1 MKTIAVINQ
10 KTKWFDSLTK
20 LTYFTVMQGNALWR
34 QHMAHFFRD
43 GLRKLKFASAL
54 VAIYLAASSS
64 PVLHAQSDTGRVTG
78 TVADSVGAVIPGATV
93 ILTDTD
99 TGIAQ
104 SRTTEGDGGFT
115 FPALMR
121 GHYRIESA
129 ASGFAGQKQE
139 FELQVQQVDTIDFK
153 LQAGAT
159 STTIDVTDAAP
170 IVDVSTSSTGEVI
183 EGRQVVD
190 LPLGQRNF
198 LQLTT
203 LTPGVTRG
211 AYGSDASGING
222 NVETLRYADSGGGAL
237 TVNGL
242 RPQSNN
248 FLLDGVDNN
257 ESLVNTI
264 VIFPSPDAVQE
275 FRVTTAVAPA
285 EFGRA
290 GGAIVNTSIKSGTN
304 QIHGT
309 LFGYFRDQIFDASPN
324 YFSPTAAV
332 PAFQRKQF
340 GFAAGGPI
348 LKDKLFLFG
357 DYQALRQKQP
367 QDEGFQTVPTALF
380 RQGNF
385 TQLLGLATTALPNA
399 ALTGCNTVTTVS
411 GNTYATTGQNAQSIF
426 NASPDN
432 GAIFDPTTCSQFVS
446 GGVANV
452 IPTARQNP
460 AAINYLNAF
469 NLPNST
475 GVINNYFVTRRNI
488 TNYDDFNARLDYH
501 LSSKDSLFA
510 RYSYGQDNNTITS
523 LFTNLPAGFASGNN
537 VNHPRAVA
545 AGYTR
550 IFTSNLVNEFRFGY
564 NRPQYAYINPQD
576 GEPVSAN
583 LGIVNANRNALLGG
597 GALIGGSNTE
607 IAYTGD
613 GGAYQVPQKS
623 FQFADAVTFTHGPHT
638 FKAGANVIRR
648 EVDFFQGNDSKGY
661 FVIGGVNF
669 PGTGRFTGYETS
681 ELLNGFS
688 DYEIGVASSFFRT
701 FNYETGYFVQDDWK
715 VNRRLTLN
723 LGVRYDLYTYPYEQN
738 NNQANYDLASGTLLF
753 AGVNGNSRSLIKTDK
768 NNFAPRVGFAYDV
781 FGTGK
786 TSLRGGYGIFYFLD
800 RGGVG
805 NQLSNNPGFN
815 GIQQFQASNGYRVTF
830 TGQGPSNNNN
840 STLATAALPLPIFG
854 AAAVT
859 PSVLANSSVIAILPN
874 NQNSSVQQFNLQVQ
888 QQLDRFTSFTIAY
901 VGNKSDHLSTYFNA
915 NAPVLGTGSPTYAN
929 RGTITE
935 GDAEGSGHY
944 SGLQISLN
952 RNVGNNLLVT
962 GAYTWSHTLD
972 DSNGAFNT
980 GTNGAGGRFFI
991 TPTGPSFKLNY
1002 GNSDQDQR
1010 NVFVSSAVYNLPFGH
1025 GQHFGANAPR
1035 FLDEAIGGWQA
1046 NTIVTIDSGTPFDI
1060 NTSGVNNAGI
1070 DNRADVVKFSH
1081 AARGSVGGTTVA
1093 NRLTYFTGTFAP
1105 PPTISVGGNTVYTR
1119 AGNVE
1124 RNQFYGP
1131 GFTGVDFGIFK
1142 DFAITERVK
1151 FQLRAQ
1157 AYNLFNTPAFTN
1169 PDADIHDGVANPDG
1183 TYTTGPA
1190 SNGFG
1195 SLNATRQQSQR
1206 QLEFAARINF

>member
-1 MKTIAVINQ
+1 MAVC
-10 KTKWFDSLTK
+10 
-20 LTYFTVMQGNALWR
+20 
-34 QHMAHFFRD
+34 
-43 GLRKLKFASAL
+43 L
-54 VAIYLAASSS
+54 VASSFS
-64 PVLHAQSDTGRVTG
+64 VLHAQSDTGRVTG
-78 TVADSVGAVIPGATV
+78 TVADSLGAIIPGATV
-93 ILTDTD
+93 TLTNID
-99 TGIAQ
+99 TGAKQ
-104 SRTTEGDGGFT
+104 SRTTAGDGSFT
-115 FPALMR
+115 FPALLR

-129 ASGFAGQKQE
+129 ASGFAAQKQE
-139 FELQVQQVDTIDFK
+139 FELQVQQVDTIEFK
-153 LQAGAT
+153 LQAGST

-198 LQLTT
+198 LQLAT

-211 AYGSDASGING
+211 AYGSDASGANG
-222 NVETLRYADSGGGAL
+222 NVETLRYASGGGGAL

-242 RPQSNN
+242 RPQANN

-309 LFGYFRDQIFDASPN
+309 VFGYFRDQIFDASPN
-324 YFSPTAAV
+324 YFSPTATV
-332 PAFQRKQF
+332 PPFQRKQF

-348 LKDKLFLFG
+348 LKDKLFIFG

-367 QDEGFQTVPTALF
+367 QDQGFQTVPTALM

-385 TQLLGLATTALPNA
+385 TELLGRATTTLPDA
-399 ALTGCNTVTTVS
+399 GLTGCNTVTAAS
-411 GNTYATTGQNAQSIF
+411 GRTYSTLGTAAQAAF
-426 NASPDN
+426 NGSPDN

-452 IPTARQNP
+452 IPTSRLNP
-460 AAINYLNAF
+460 AAVNYLNAF
-469 NLPNST
+469 NSPNST
-475 GVINNYFVTRRNI
+475 GVINNFFVIRHSI
-488 TNYDDFNARLDYH
+488 TNYNDFNVRLDYH
-501 LSSKDSLFA
+501 LSSKDTLFV
-510 RYSYGQDNNTITS
+510 RYSYGQDNNTVTS

-550 IFTSNLVNEFRFGY
+550 IFTTNLINEFHFGY
-564 NRPQYAYINPQD
+564 NRPEYGYINPQN

-583 LGIVNANRNALLGG
+583 LGIVNANRSALLGG

-623 FQFADAVTFTHGPHT
+623 YQFNDAVTYVHGTHT

-648 EVDFFQGNDSKGY
+648 EVDFFQGNDSKGD

-681 ELLNGFS
+681 ELLSGFT
-688 DYEIGVASSFFRT
+688 DYEIGVASSFFKT
-701 FNYETGYFVQDDWK
+701 FNYETGYFAQDDWK

-738 NNQANYDLASGTLLF
+738 NNQANYDIASGQLLF
-753 AGVNGNSRSLIKTDK
+753 AGVNGNSRSLINTDK
-768 NNFAPRVGFAYDV
+768 NNIAPRVGFAYDV

-800 RGGVG
+800 RGGIG

-815 GIQQFQASNGYRVTF
+815 GIQQFTATSGYRVTF
-830 TGQGPSNNNN
+830 TGQGPLNNNN
-840 STLATAALPLPIFG
+840 NTLATAALPLPIFG
-854 AAAVT
+854 AASVT
-859 PSVLANSSVIAILPN
+859 PSVLANSSLLAILPT
-874 NQNSSVQQFNLQVQ
+874 NQNGSVQQYNLQVQ
-888 QQLDRFTSFTIAY
+888 QQLDHYTSFTIAY
-901 VGNKSDHLSTYFNA
+901 VGNKSDHLTTYFNA
-915 NAPVLGTGSPTYAN
+915 NAPVLGTGSPTYTN

-944 SGLQISLN
+944 SGLQLSLN
-952 RNVGNNLLVT
+952 RTVGNNLFIT
-962 GAYTWSHTLD
+962 TAYTWSHTLD

-980 GTNGAGGRFFI
+980 GASTSGARFFI
-991 TPTGPSFKLNY
+991 TSTGPSFRLNY

-1010 NVFVSSAVYNLPFGH
+1010 QAFVSSVVYNLPFGH
-1025 GQHFGANAPR
+1025 GQRFGANIPR
-1035 FLDEAIGGWQA
+1035 LLDEVIGGWQTNA
-1046 NTIVTIDSGTPFDI
+1046 LVTLDSGTPFDI
-1060 NTSGVNNAGI
+1060 NTSGAVNAGI
-1070 DNRADVVKFSH
+1070 DNRADVLNFQH
-1081 AARGSVGGTTVA
+1081 AARGLVGGTTIA
-1093 NRLTYFTGTFAP
+1093 NRLNYFTGTFAL
-1105 PPTISVGGNTVYTR
+1105 PPTTVVGSNTVFTR
-1119 AGNVE
+1119 AGNVA

-1131 GFTGVDFGIFK
+1131 GFTSTDFGLFK
-1142 DFAITERVK
+1142 DFGITERVK
-1151 FQLRAQ
+1151 FQFRAQ
-1157 AYNLFNTPAFTN
+1157 AYNIFNNPAFTN
-1169 PDADIHDGVANPDG
+1169 PDGQIHDGVANGDG
-1183 TYTTGPA
+1183 TYTTGPD

-1195 SLNATRQQSQR
+1195 TINGTRSQSQR
-1206 QLEFAARINF
+1206 QLELAARINF

>member
-1 MKTIAVINQ
+1 MKTHFGRIARYLFNMLLLI
-10 KTKWFDSLTK
+10 SILAGLTG
-20 LTYFTVMQGNALWR
+20 VM
-34 QHMAHFFRD
+34 
-43 GLRKLKFASAL
+43 K
-54 VAIYLAASSS
+54 
-64 PVLHAQSDTGRVTG
+64 AQSDTGRVVGSVVDDTG
-78 TVADSVGAVIPGATV
+78 ALIPGATV
-93 ILTDTD
+93 TLTNLD

-104 SRTTEGDGGFT
+104 TRTSASDGSFGFAAQT
-115 FPALMR
+115 R
-121 GHYRIESA
+121 GHYRIEAAA
-129 ASGFAGQKQE
+129 ASFASQQQD
-139 FELQVQQVDTIDFK
+139 FELQIQQVQTIQFK
-153 LQAGAT
+153 LTPGAAA
-159 STTIDVTDAAP
+159 TTVEVTNAAP
-170 IVDVSTSSTGEVI
+170 IVDLSTSSTGEVI
-183 EGRQVVD
+183 EGRQVTD

-264 VIFPSPDAVQE
+264 VIFPSPDSVQE

-309 LFGYFRDQIFDASPN
+309 LFGYFRDQIFDASPL
-324 YFSPTAAV
+324 YFSPTTAA

-348 LKDKLFLFG
+348 WKDKLFIFG

-367 QDEGFQTVPTALF
+367 QDAGFQTVPTTLM

-385 TQLLGLATTALPNA
+385 TELLGLATTTLPNA

-411 GNTYATTGQNAQSIF
+411 GNTYSTTANNAQQKF

-460 AAINYLNAF
+460 AAVKYFAAYNSPNA
-469 NLPNST
+469 P
-475 GVINNYFVTRRNI
+475 GVINNYFVVRHSI
-488 TNYDDFNARLDYH
+488 TNYNDFNVRLDYH

-510 RYSYGQDNNTITS
+510 RYSYGQDNNTVTS

-550 IFTSNLVNEFRFGY
+550 VFTPNIVNEFRFGY
-564 NRPQYAYINPQD
+564 NRPEYGYINPQN

-583 LGIVNANRNALLGG
+583 LGIVNANRSPLLGG

-623 FQFADAVTFTHGPHT
+623 FQFADAVTVTHGPHT

-661 FVIGGVNF
+661 FIIGGVNF

-681 ELLNGFS
+681 ELMSGFS
-688 DYEIGVASSFFRT
+688 DYEIGVASSFFKT

-738 NNQANYDLASGTLLF
+738 NNQANYDLATGNLLF
-753 AGVNGNSRSLIKTDK
+753 AGVNGNSRSLINTDK
-768 NNFAPRVGFAYDV
+768 NNVAPRVGFAYDV

-786 TSLRGGYGIFYFLD
+786 TSVRGGYGIFYFLD
-800 RGGVG
+800 RGGIG

-815 GIQQFQASNGYRVTF
+815 GVQEFTATSGYRVTF
-830 TGQGPSNNNN
+830 TGQGPLNNNN
-840 STLATAALPLPIFG
+840 SNVATNPLPLPVFG
-854 AAAVT
+854 PSAVT
-859 PSVLANSSVIAILPN
+859 PALLANSNLIALLPN
-874 NQNSSVQQFNLQVQ
+874 NQNSSVQQYNLQVQ
-888 QQLDRFTSFTIAY
+888 QQLDRYTSFTIAY
-901 VGNKSDHLSTYFNA
+901 VGNKSDHLTTFFNA
-915 NAPVLGTGSPTYAN
+915 NSPVLGTGLPTYAN
-929 RGTITE
+929 RQTITE

-944 SGLQISLN
+944 NGLQLSIN
-952 RNVGNNLLVT
+952 RTVGNNLFVT

-972 DSNGAFNT
+972 NSNGAFST
-980 GTNGAGGRFFI
+980 VSGGSAGARFFI
-991 TPTGPSFKLNY
+991 TPAGPSFQLNH

-1010 NVFVSSAVYNLPFGH
+1010 HAFVSSIVYNLPFGH
-1025 GQHFGANAPR
+1025 GQQFGSHVSRLLN
-1035 FLDEAIGGWQA
+1035 EVVGGWQTNA
-1046 NTIVTIDSGTPFDI
+1046 IVTVDGGTPFDV
-1060 NTSGVNNAGI
+1060 NTNGIGNI
-1070 DNRADVVKFSH
+1070 DNRADVVQFQH
-1081 AARGSVGGTTVA
+1081 VARGLVGGGGSIASRV
-1093 NRLTYFTGTFAP
+1093 TYFTGTFAP
-1105 PPTISVGGNTVYTR
+1105 PPTGPNSVYLR
-1119 AGNVE
+1119 AGDVE

-1131 GFTGVDFGIFK
+1131 GFTAVDFGIFK

-1151 FQLRAQ
+1151 FQFRAQ
-1157 AYNLFNTPAFTN
+1157 AYNLLNAPAFVN
-1169 PDADIHDGVANPDG
+1169 PDADIHDGVANADG
-1183 TYTTGPA
+1183 TYTTGA
-1190 SNGFG
+1190 TSNGFG
-1195 SLNATRQQSQR
+1195 TINATRAQSQR
-1206 QLEFAARINF
+1206 QLELAARINF

>member
-1 MKTIAVINQ
+1 MKHIIGAARAARTITLVLM
-10 KTKWFDSLTK
+10 TVSLMVGSDS
-20 LTYFTVMQGNALWR
+20 F
-34 QHMAHFFRD
+34 
-43 GLRKLKFASAL
+43 LR
-54 VAIYLAASSS
+54 
-64 PVLHAQSDTGRVTG
+64 AQSDTGRVIG
-78 TVADSVGAVIPGATV
+78 TVTDDTGALLPGATV
-93 ILTDTD
+93 TLTNLD

-104 SRTTEGDGGFT
+104 TRTSGSDGSFT
-115 FPALMR
+115 FAAQTR
-121 GHYRIESA
+121 GHYRVEA
-129 ASGFAGQKQE
+129 AATGFASQKQD
-139 FELQVQQVDTIDFK
+139 FELQIQQVQTIEFK
-153 LQAGAT
+153 LAPGSAA
-159 STTIDVTDAAP
+159 TTIDVTDAAP
-170 IVDVSTSSTGEVI
+170 IVDLSTSSTGEVI
-183 EGRQVVD
+183 EGRQVTD

-248 FLLDGVDNN
+248 FLLDGTDNN

-264 VIFPSPDAVQE
+264 VVFPSPDAVQE

-309 LFGYFRDQIFDASPN
+309 VFGYFRDQIFDASPN
-324 YFSPTAAV
+324 YFNPTAAV
-332 PAFQRKQF
+332 PPFQRKQF

-348 LKDKLFLFG
+348 LKDKLFIFG

-367 QDEGFQTVPTALF
+367 QDEGFQTVPTALM

-385 TQLLGLATTALPNA
+385 TELLGLATTTLPNA
-399 ALTGCNTVTTVS
+399 SLTGCNTVTTVS
-411 GNTYATTGQNAQSIF
+411 GHTYSTSATNSQQLF

-432 GAIFDPTTCSQFVS
+432 GAIFDPTTCLQFAS

-460 AAINYLNAF
+460 AAINYLNAY
-469 NLPNST
+469 NSPNTT
-475 GVINNYFVTRRNI
+475 GVINNYFVIRHNI
-488 TNYDDFNARLDYH
+488 TNYNDFNVRLDYH
-501 LSSKDSLFA
+501 PSSKDSLFA
-510 RYSYGQDNNTITS
+510 RYSYGQDNNTVTS

-537 VNHPRAVA
+537 VNHPRAVV

-550 IFTSNLVNEFRFGY
+550 IFKVNLINEFRFAY
-564 NRPQYAYINPQD
+564 VRPEYGYINPFE
-576 GEPVSAN
+576 GEPISAN
-583 LGIVNANRNALLGG
+583 LGIVNANRSPLLGG

-613 GGAYQVPQKS
+613 GGPYQVPEKT
-623 FQFADAVTFTHGPHT
+623 FQFADDVTYTRGNHA
-638 FKAGANVIRR
+638 FKAGVNIIHR

-681 ELLNGFS
+681 ELLSGFT
-688 DYEIGVASSFFRT
+688 DYEIGVASTFFKT

-715 VNRRLTLN
+715 VSRRLTLN
-723 LGVRYDLYTYPYEQN
+723 LGIRYDLYTYPYEQN
-738 NNQANYDLASGTLLF
+738 NDQANYNLPSGNLLF
-753 AGVNGNSRSLIKTDK
+753 AGVNGNSRSLVNTDT
-768 NNFAPRVGFAYDV
+768 NNVAPRIGFAFDV

-815 GIQQFQASNGYRVTF
+815 GVQEFTATSGYRVTF
-830 TGQGPSNNNN
+830 TGQGPLNNNN
-840 STLATAALPLPIFG
+840 SNLATAALPLPVFG
-854 AAAVT
+854 ASAVT
-859 PSVLANSSVIAILPN
+859 PSLLANSSLIAQLPY
-874 NQNSSVQQFNLQVQ
+874 NQNSAVQQYNLQVQ
-888 QQLDRFTSFTIAY
+888 QQLDRFTSVTIAY
-901 VGNKSDHLSTYFNA
+901 VGNKSDHLMTWFNT
-915 NAPVLGTGSPTYAN
+915 NAPVLGTGLPTYAN
-929 RGTITE
+929 RQTIDEGVAGGT
-935 GDAEGSGHY
+935 GHY
-944 SGLQISLN
+944 NGLQISLN
-952 RNVGNNLLVT
+952 RTVGNNLMVT
-962 GAYTWSHTLD
+962 GAYTYSRTLD
-972 DSNGAFNT
+972 NSNGAFNT

-991 TPTGPSFKLNY
+991 TPTGPSFLLNY

-1010 NVFVSSAVYNLPFGH
+1010 QAFVASGVYNLPFGH
-1025 GQHFGANAPR
+1025 GQKYGANVSR
-1035 FLDEAIGGWQA
+1035 LMDEVVGGWQTNA
-1046 NTIVTIDSGTPFDI
+1046 IVTLLSGTPFDV

-1070 DNRADVVKFSH
+1070 DNRADVLAFQHV
-1081 AARGSVGGTTVA
+1081 ARGFVGGTTIA
-1093 NRLTYFTGTFAP
+1093 NRLTYFSGTFAP
-1105 PPTISVGGNTVYTR
+1105 PPTISVNGNLVYTR
-1119 AGNVE
+1119 AGNVS

-1131 GFTGVDFGIFK
+1131 GYTAVDFGIFK
-1142 DFAITERVK
+1142 DFTITERVK

-1157 AYNLFNTPAFTN
+1157 AYNLFNNPAFIN
-1169 PDADIHDGVANPDG
+1169 PDADIHDGVANANG

-1195 SLNATRQQSQR
+1195 SINGTRQQSQR
-1206 QLEFAARINF
+1206 ELEFAARINF

>member
-1 MKTIAVINQ
+1 MKTHFGRIARYLFNMLLLI
-10 KTKWFDSLTK
+10 SMIAGLAG
-20 LTYFTVMQGNALWR
+20 VM
-34 QHMAHFFRD
+34 
-43 GLRKLKFASAL
+43 K
-54 VAIYLAASSS
+54 
-64 PVLHAQSDTGRVTG
+64 AQSDTGRVVG
-78 TVADSVGAVIPGATV
+78 TVADDTGALIPGTIV
-93 ILTDTD
+93 TLTDLD

-104 SRTTEGDGGFT
+104 TRTSASDGSFT
-115 FPALMR
+115 FAAQTR
-121 GHYRIESA
+121 GHYRIEAAA
-129 ASGFAGQKQE
+129 ASFASQQQD
-139 FELQVQQVDTIDFK
+139 FELQIQQVQTIQFK
-153 LQAGAT
+153 LTPGAAA
-159 STTIDVTDAAP
+159 TTVEVTDAAP
-170 IVDVSTSSTGEVI
+170 IVDLSTSSTGEVI
-183 EGRQVVD
+183 EGRQVTD

-309 LFGYFRDQIFDASPN
+309 LFGYFRDQIFDASPL
-324 YFSPTAAV
+324 YFSPTSAV

-348 LKDKLFLFG
+348 WKDKLFIFG

-367 QDEGFQTVPTALF
+367 QDAGFQTVPTTLM

-385 TQLLGLATTALPNA
+385 TELLGLATTTLPNA

-411 GNTYATTGQNAQSIF
+411 GNTYSTTATNAQQKF
-426 NASPDN
+426 NASSDN

-460 AAINYLNAF
+460 AAVKYFAAYNS
-469 NLPNST
+469 PNGP
-475 GVINNYFVTRRNI
+475 GVINNYFVVRHSI
-488 TNYDDFNARLDYH
+488 TNYNDFNVRLDYH

-550 IFTSNLVNEFRFGY
+550 VFTPNIVNEFRFGY
-564 NRPQYAYINPQD
+564 NRPEYGYINPQN

-583 LGIVNANRNALLGG
+583 LGIVNANRSPLLGG

-648 EVDFFQGNDSKGY
+648 EVDFFQGNDSKGS
-661 FVIGGVNF
+661 FIIGGVNF

-681 ELLNGFS
+681 ELMSGFS
-688 DYEIGVASSFFRT
+688 DYEIGVASSFFKT

-738 NNQANYDLASGTLLF
+738 NNQANYDFATGTLLF
-753 AGVNGNSRSLIKTDK
+753 AGVNGNSRSLINTDK
-768 NNFAPRVGFAYDV
+768 NNVAPRVGFAYDF

-800 RGGVG
+800 RSGIG

-815 GIQQFQASNGYRVTF
+815 GVQEFTATSGYRVTF
-830 TGQGPSNNNN
+830 TGQGPLNNNN
-840 STLATAALPLPIFG
+840 SNVATNPLPLPVFG
-854 AAAVT
+854 PSAVT
-859 PSVLANSSVIAILPN
+859 PALLANSNLIALLPN
-874 NQNSSVQQFNLQVQ
+874 NQNSSVQQYNLQVQ
-888 QQLDRFTSFTIAY
+888 QQLDRYTSFTIAY
-901 VGNKSDHLSTYFNA
+901 VGNKSDHLTTYFNA
-915 NAPVLGTGSPTYAN
+915 NSPVLGTGLPTYAN
-929 RGTITE
+929 RQSITE
-935 GDAEGSGHY
+935 GAAEGSGHY
-944 SGLQISLN
+944 NGLQLSIN
-952 RNVGNNLLVT
+952 RTVGNNLFVT

-972 DSNGAFNT
+972 NSNGAFNS
-980 GTNGAGGRFFI
+980 GTNSPGTRFFI
-991 TPTGPSFKLNY
+991 TSTGPSFQLNH

-1010 NVFVSSAVYNLPFGH
+1010 HTFVSSLVYNLPFGH
-1025 GQHFGANAPR
+1025 GQQFGGHVPR
-1035 FLDEAIGGWQA
+1035 LLDEVVGGWQTNA
-1046 NTIVTIDSGTPFDI
+1046 IVTVDGGTPFDV
-1060 NTSGVNNAGI
+1060 NTNGIGNI
-1070 DNRADVVKFSH
+1070 DNRADLVSFQHV
-1081 AARGSVGGTTVA
+1081 ARGLVGGGSSIA
-1093 NRLTYFTGTFAP
+1093 NHINYFSGTFSP
-1105 PPTISVGGNTVYTR
+1105 PPMGPNSVYLR
-1119 AGNVE
+1119 AGDIE

-1131 GFTGVDFGIFK
+1131 GFTAVDFGIFK

-1151 FQLRAQ
+1151 FQFRAQ
-1157 AYNLFNTPAFTN
+1157 AYNLLNTPAFIN
-1169 PDADIHDGVANPDG
+1169 PDSDIHDGYQNTDG
-1183 TYTTGPA
+1183 TYTATKTA
-1190 SNGFG
+1190 NSINQTSNGFG
-1195 SLNATRQQSQR
+1195 TIDGTRQQSQR
-1206 QLEFAARINF
+1206 QLELAARINF

>member
-1 MKTIAVINQ
+1 MAAQMDLGKLARAIAKTNIYQTLLVVFA
-10 KTKWFDSLTK
+10 TLGMTFLLT
-20 LTYFTVMQGNALWR
+20 
-34 QHMAHFFRD
+34 
-43 GLRKLKFASAL
+43 ASGR
-54 VAIYLAASSS
+54 
-64 PVLHAQSDTGRVTG
+64 AQTDTGRVTG
-78 TVADSVGAVIPGATV
+78 IVTDSTGALLPGAAVTLTNTATGIVQTATSGSDGNYTFAAVTRGNYTVAATA
-93 ILTDTD
+93 
-99 TGIAQ
+99 TGFETVSQA
-104 SRTTEGDGGFT
+104 
-115 FPALMR
+115 
-121 GHYRIESA
+121 
-129 ASGFAGQKQE
+129 
-139 FELQVQQVDTIDFK
+139 FELQVSQVKTADLHLK
-153 LQAGAT
+153 PGA
-159 STTIDVTDAAP
+159 SGITIDVTDAAP

-264 VIFPSPDAVQE
+264 VVFPSPDAVQE

-309 LFGYFRDQIFDASPN
+309 LFGYFRDQIFDASPL
-324 YFSPTAAV
+324 YFSPTTAV

-348 LKDKLFLFG
+348 WKDKLFIFG

-367 QDEGFQTVPTALF
+367 QDAGFQTVPTALM

-385 TQLLGLATTALPNA
+385 TELLGLATTTLPNA
-399 ALTGCNTVTTVS
+399 ALTGCNTVTTAS
-411 GNTYATTGQNAQSIF
+411 GHTYSTTASNAQTIF
-426 NASPDN
+426 NSSSDN

-460 AAINYLNAF
+460 AAVKYFAAYNS
-469 NLPNST
+469 PNT
-475 GVINNYFVTRRNI
+475 AGVINNFFVVRHSI
-488 TNYDDFNARLDYH
+488 TNYNDFNVRLDYH

-510 RYSYGQDNNTITS
+510 RYSYGQDNNTVTS

-550 IFTSNLVNEFRFGY
+550 IFTPNIVNEFRFGY
-564 NRPQYAYINPQD
+564 NRPEYGYINPQD

-583 LGIVNANRNALLGG
+583 LGIVNANRSPLLGG

-623 FQFADAVTFTHGPHT
+623 FQFADAVTYTRGAHT
-638 FKAGANVIRR
+638 FKAGANIIRR
-648 EVDFFQGNDSKGY
+648 EVDFFQGNDSKGS

-681 ELLNGFS
+681 ELMSGFS
-688 DYEIGVASSFFRT
+688 DYEIGVASSFFKT
-701 FNYETGYFVQDDWK
+701 FNYETGYFAQDDWK

-738 NNQANYDLASGTLLF
+738 NNQANYSLATGNLLF
-753 AGVNGNSRSLIKTDK
+753 AGVNGNSRSLINTDK
-768 NNFAPRVGFAYDV
+768 NNVAPRVGFAYDV

-800 RGGVG
+800 RGGIG

-815 GIQQFQASNGYRVTF
+815 GVQQFTATSGYRVTF
-830 TGQGPSNNNN
+830 TGQGPLNNNN
-840 STLATAALPLPIFG
+840 SNVATSPLPLPVFG
-854 AAAVT
+854 AASVT
-859 PSVLANSSVIAILPN
+859 PSLLANSSLIALLPT
-874 NQNSSVQQFNLQVQ
+874 NQNSSVQQYNLQVQ
-888 QQLDRFTSFTIAY
+888 QQLDRYTSFTIAY
-901 VGNKSDHLSTYFNA
+901 VGNKSDHLTTYFNA
-915 NAPVLGTGSPTYAN
+915 NSPVLGTGKPTYAN

-935 GDAEGSGHY
+935 GDAEGTGRY
-944 SGLQISLN
+944 SGLQLSLN
-952 RNVGNNLLVT
+952 RTVGNNLFIT
-962 GAYTWSHTLD
+962 SAYTWSHTLD
-972 DSNGAFNT
+972 NSNGAFST
-980 GTNGAGGRFFI
+980 VSAGAAGARFFI
-991 TPTGPSFKLNY
+991 TSAGPSFQLNH

-1010 NVFVSSAVYNLPFGH
+1010 HAFVSSLVYNLPFGH
-1025 GQHFGANAPR
+1025 SQQFGNHLSR
-1035 FLDEAIGGWQA
+1035 LVDEVIGGWQTNA
-1046 NTIVTIDSGTPFDI
+1046 IVTVDSGTPFDI
-1060 NTSGVNNAGI
+1060 NSSGIGNI
-1070 DNRADVVKFSH
+1070 DNRADLVQFQHV
-1081 AARGSVGGTTVA
+1081 ARGLVGGGSPIA
-1093 NRLTYFTGTFAP
+1093 NRLNYFSGTFTPAP
-1105 PPTISVGGNTVYTR
+1105 MGAGGVFLR
-1119 AGNVE
+1119 AGDVE

-1131 GFTGVDFGIFK
+1131 GFTAVDFGIFK

-1151 FQLRAQ
+1151 FQFRAQ
-1157 AYNLFNTPAFTN
+1157 AYNLLNTPAFIN
-1169 PDADIHDGVANPDG
+1169 PDGDIHDGFANTDG
-1183 TYTTGPA
+1183 TYTVVKTANTINPT

-1195 SLNATRQQSQR
+1195 TIDGTRAQSQR
-1206 QLEFAARINF
+1206 QLELAARINF

>member
-1 MKTIAVINQ
+1 MKHISRDRRTGRRIA
-10 KTKWFDSLTK
+10 L
-20 LTYFTVMQGNALWR
+20 AL
-34 QHMAHFFRD
+34 MAVC
-43 GLRKLKFASAL
+43 L
-54 VAIYLAASSS
+54 LAGSCS
-64 PVLHAQSDTGRVTG
+64 VLHAQSDTGRVTG
-78 TVADSVGAVIPGATV
+78 TVADSIGAVIPGASVT
-93 ILTDTD
+93 LTDID
-99 TGIAQ
+99 TGVTQ
-104 SRTTEGDGGFT
+104 SRTTGGDGSFT

-121 GHYRIESA
+121 GHYRIETA
-129 ASGFAGQKQE
+129 ASGFASQKQE
-139 FELQVQQVDTIDFK
+139 FELQVQQVDTMDFK
-153 LQAGAT
+153 LNAGAAA
-159 STTIDVTDAAP
+159 TTIDVTDAAP

-309 LFGYFRDQIFDASPN
+309 VFGYFRDQIFDASPL
-324 YFSPTAAV
+324 YFSPASPV

-348 LKDKLFLFG
+348 WKDKLFIFG

-367 QDEGFQTVPTALF
+367 QDAGFQTVPTALM

-385 TQLLGLATTALPNA
+385 TELLGLATTTLPNA
-399 ALTGCNTVTTVS
+399 GLTGCNSVTTAS
-411 GNTYATTGQNAQSIF
+411 GNTYSTTTTNAQAIF
-426 NASPDN
+426 NASSDN

-452 IPTARQNP
+452 IPTSRQNP
-460 AAINYLNAF
+460 AAVKYFAAF
-469 NLPNST
+469 NSPNGP
-475 GVINNYFVTRRNI
+475 GVLNNFFVVRHSI
-488 TNYDDFNARLDYH
+488 TNYNDFNVRLDYH
-501 LSSKDSLFA
+501 LSSKDSLFV
-510 RYSYGQDNNTITS
+510 RYSYGQDNNTVTS
-523 LFTNLPAGFASGNN
+523 LFTNLPAGFASGDN

-550 IFTSNLVNEFRFGY
+550 IFTSNIVNEFRFGY
-564 NRPQYAYINPQD
+564 NRPEYGYINPQN

-583 LGIVNANRNALLGG
+583 LGIVNANRSALLGG
-597 GALIGGSNTE
+597 GALIGGSNAE
-607 IAYTGD
+607 IAFTGD

-623 FQFADAVTFTHGPHT
+623 FQFADAVTYTRGTHT

-648 EVDFFQGNDSKGY
+648 EVDFFQGNDSKGD
-661 FVIGGVNF
+661 FIIGGVN
-669 PGTGRFTGYETS
+669 PSGTGRFTGYETS
-681 ELLNGFS
+681 ELLSGFT
-688 DYEIGVASSFFRT
+688 DYEIGVASSFFKT

-738 NNQANYDLASGTLLF
+738 NNQANYDFATGNLLF
-753 AGVNGNSRSLIKTDK
+753 AGVNGNSRSLINTDK
-768 NNFAPRVGFAYDV
+768 NNIAPRVGFAYDV

-800 RGGVG
+800 RGGIG

-815 GIQQFQASNGYRVTF
+815 GVQEFTATSGYRVTF
-830 TGQGPSNNNN
+830 TGQGPMNNNN
-840 STLATAALPLPIFG
+840 SNLATNPLPLPVFG
-854 AAAVT
+854 ASAVT
-859 PSVLANSSVIAILPN
+859 PSLLANSNLIALLPN
-874 NQNSSVQQFNLQVQ
+874 NQNSSVQQYNLQVQ
-888 QQLDRFTSFTIAY
+888 QQLDRYTSFTIAY
-901 VGNKSDHLSTYFNA
+901 VGNKSDHLATYFNA
-915 NAPVLGTGSPTYAN
+915 NAPVLGTGLPTYAN
-929 RGTITE
+929 RQSITE

-944 SGLQISLN
+944 SGLQLSLN
-952 RNVGNNLLVT
+952 RTVGNNLFIT
-962 GAYTWSHTLD
+962 SAYTWSHALD
-972 DSNGAFNT
+972 NSNGAFNS
-980 GTNGAGGRFFI
+980 GTNTAGTRFFI

-1010 NVFVSSAVYNLPFGH
+1010 NTFVSSLVYNLPFGH
-1025 GQHFGANAPR
+1025 NQQFGNHVSR
-1035 FLDEAIGGWQA
+1035 LLDEVVGGWQTNA
-1046 NTIVTIDSGTPFDI
+1046 IVTVDGGTPFDV
-1060 NTSGVNNAGI
+1060 NTSGIGNI
-1070 DNRADVVKFSH
+1070 DNRADVLRFQHV
-1081 AARGSVGGTTVA
+1081 ARGLVGGGGSIA
-1093 NRLTYFTGTFAP
+1093 NRVNYFTGTFAP
-1105 PPTISVGGNTVYTR
+1105 PPMLSDGVNTFYAR

-1131 GFTGVDFGIFK
+1131 GFTAVDFGIFK
-1142 DFAITERVK
+1142 DFSITERVK
-1151 FQLRAQ
+1151 FQFRAQ
-1157 AYNLFNTPAFTN
+1157 AYNLLNTPAFAN
-1169 PDADIHDGVANPDG
+1169 PDADIHDGSLDG
-1183 TYTTGPA
+1183 NGNYTTGPN

-1195 SLNATRQQSQR
+1195 TIDATRQQSQR
-1206 QLEFAARINF
+1206 QLELAARINF

>member
-1 MKTIAVINQ
+1 MKTHFGRIARYLFNMLLLISV
-10 KTKWFDSLTK
+10 TAGLAG
-20 LTYFTVMQGNALWR
+20 VM
-34 QHMAHFFRD
+34 
-43 GLRKLKFASAL
+43 K
-54 VAIYLAASSS
+54 
-64 PVLHAQSDTGRVTG
+64 AQSDTGRVVG
-78 TVADSVGAVIPGATV
+78 TVADDTGALIPGATV
-93 ILTDTD
+93 TLTDLD

-104 SRTTEGDGGFT
+104 TRTSASDGSFT
-115 FPALMR
+115 FPAQTR
-121 GHYRIESA
+121 GRYRIEA
-129 ASGFAGQKQE
+129 AAPSFASQRQD
-139 FELQVQQVDTIDFK
+139 FELQIQQVQTIQLK
-153 LQAGAT
+153 LTPGAAA
-159 STTIDVTDAAP
+159 TTVEVTDAAP
-170 IVDVSTSSTGEVI
+170 IVDLSTSSTGEVI
-183 EGRQVVD
+183 EGRQVTD

-264 VIFPSPDAVQE
+264 VIFPSPDSVQE

-309 LFGYFRDQIFDASPN
+309 LFGYFRDQIFDASPL
-324 YFSPTAAV
+324 YFSPTTAA

-348 LKDKLFLFG
+348 WKDKLFIFG

-367 QDEGFQTVPTALF
+367 QDAGFQTVPTALM

-385 TQLLGLATTALPNA
+385 SELLGLATTTLPNA

-411 GNTYATTGQNAQSIF
+411 GHTYSTTATNAQTIF
-426 NASPDN
+426 NASSDN

-460 AAINYLNAF
+460 AAVKYFAAYNSPNA
-469 NLPNST
+469 P
-475 GVINNYFVTRRNI
+475 GVINNYFVVRHSI
-488 TNYDDFNARLDYH
+488 TNYNDFNVRLDYH

-510 RYSYGQDNNTITS
+510 RYSYGQDNNTVTS

-537 VNHPRAVA
+537 VNHPRSVA

-550 IFTSNLVNEFRFGY
+550 VFTPNIVNEFRFGY
-564 NRPQYAYINPQD
+564 NRPEYGYINPQN

-583 LGIVNANRNALLGG
+583 LGIVNANRSPLLGG

-623 FQFADAVTFTHGPHT
+623 FQFADAITRTHGPHT
-638 FKAGANVIRR
+638 FKGGANVIRR

-661 FVIGGVNF
+661 FIIGGVNF

-681 ELLNGFS
+681 ELLSGFS
-688 DYEIGVASSFFRT
+688 DYEIGVASSFFKT

-738 NNQANYDLASGTLLF
+738 NNQANYDLATGNLLF
-753 AGVNGNSRSLIKTDK
+753 AGVNGNSRSLINTDK
-768 NNFAPRVGFAYDV
+768 NNVAPRVGFAYDV

-786 TSLRGGYGIFYFLD
+786 TSVRGGYGIFYFLD
-800 RGGVG
+800 RGGIG

-815 GIQQFQASNGYRVTF
+815 GVQEFTATSGYRVTF
-830 TGQGPSNNNN
+830 TGQGPLNNNN
-840 STLATAALPLPIFG
+840 SNVATNPLPLPVFG
-854 AAAVT
+854 PSAVT
-859 PSVLANSSVIAILPN
+859 PALLANSNLIALLPN
-874 NQNSSVQQFNLQVQ
+874 NQNSSVQQYNLQLQ
-888 QQLDRFTSFTIAY
+888 QQLDRYTSFTIAY
-901 VGNKSDHLSTYFNA
+901 VGNKSDHLTTFFNA
-915 NAPVLGTGSPTYAN
+915 NSPVLGTGLPTYAN
-929 RGTITE
+929 RQTITE

-944 SGLQISLN
+944 NGLQLSIN
-952 RNVGNNLLVT
+952 RTVGNNLFVT

-972 DSNGAFNT
+972 NSNGAFST
-980 GTNGAGGRFFI
+980 VSGGSAGGRFFI
-991 TPTGPSFKLNY
+991 TPAGPSFRLNH

-1010 NVFVSSAVYNLPFGH
+1010 HAFVSSIVYNLPFGH
-1025 GQHFGANAPR
+1025 GQQFGGHVSWLLN
-1035 FLDEAIGGWQA
+1035 EVVGGWQTNA
-1046 NTIVTIDSGTPFDI
+1046 IVTVDGGTPFDV
-1060 NTSGVNNAGI
+1060 NTNGIGNI
-1070 DNRADVVKFSH
+1070 DNRADVVQFQH
-1081 AARGSVGGTTVA
+1081 VARGLVGGGGSIA
-1093 NRLTYFTGTFAP
+1093 NHLTYFTGTFAP
-1105 PPTISVGGNTVYTR
+1105 PPMLSAGGNTFYAR

-1131 GFTGVDFGIFK
+1131 GFTAVDFGIFK

-1151 FQLRAQ
+1151 FQFRAQ
-1157 AYNLFNTPAFTN
+1157 AYNLLNTPAFIN
-1169 PDADIHDGVANPDG
+1169 PDADIHDGVANANG

-1195 SLNATRQQSQR
+1195 SINGTRQQSQR
-1206 QLEFAARINF
+1206 QLELAARINF

>member
-1 MKTIAVINQ
+1 MVTEMDLGKLKRAIAKTNLYLLVVFA
-10 KTKWFDSLTK
+10 TLGTTFLMT
-20 LTYFTVMQGNALWR
+20 GNAR
-34 QHMAHFFRD
+34 
-43 GLRKLKFASAL
+43 
-54 VAIYLAASSS
+54 
-64 PVLHAQSDTGRVTG
+64 AQSDTGRVTG
-78 TVADSVGAVIPGATV
+78 TVTDSSGALLPGSTVTLTNTATGDV
-93 ILTDTD
+93 QTAT
-99 TGIAQ
+99 TGN
-104 SRTTEGDGGFT
+104 DGNYTFAAVTRGNYTVAATAKGFET
-115 FPALMR
+115 V
-121 GHYRIESA
+121 S
-129 ASGFAGQKQE
+129 QT
-139 FELQVQQVDTIDFK
+139 FELQVSQVKTAD
-153 LQAGAT
+153 LQLKPGA
-159 STTIDVTDAAP
+159 SGVTIDVTDAAP

-198 LQLTT
+198 LQLAT

-248 FLLDGVDNN
+248 FLLDGGDNN
-257 ESLVNTI
+257 ESLVNSI
-264 VIFPSPDAVQE
+264 VIFPSPDAIQE

-309 LFGYFRDQIFDASPN
+309 VFGYFRDQIFDASPN
-324 YFSPTAAV
+324 YFSPTSAV

-348 LKDKLFLFG
+348 WKDKLFIFG

-367 QDEGFQTVPTALF
+367 QDETFQTVPTALM

-385 TQLLGLATTALPNA
+385 TELLGLATTTLPDPV
-399 ALTGCNTVTTVS
+399 LTGCTSVTTAS
-411 GNTYATTGQNAQSIF
+411 GHSYSTTATNAQQKF
-426 NASPDN
+426 NASSDN

-460 AAINYLNAF
+460 AAIKYFAAYDS
-469 NLPNST
+469 PNGP
-475 GVINNYFVTRRNI
+475 GVINNFFVIRHSI
-488 TNYDDFNARLDYH
+488 TNYNDFDVRLDYH

-510 RYSYGQDNNTITS
+510 RYSYGQDNNTVTS

-550 IFTSNLVNEFRFGY
+550 IFTANIVNEFHFGY

-583 LGIVNANRNALLGG
+583 LGIVNANRSPLLGG

-613 GGAYQVPQKS
+613 GGPYSVPQKS
-623 FQFADAVTFTHGPHT
+623 FQFADAVTYTRGAHT
-638 FKAGANVIRR
+638 FKAGANIIRR
-648 EVDFFQGNDSKGY
+648 EVDFFQGNDSKGS

-681 ELLNGFS
+681 ELMSGFS
-688 DYEIGVASSFFRT
+688 DYEIGVASTFFKT

-738 NNQANYDLASGTLLF
+738 NNQANYDIPSGNLLF
-753 AGVNGNSRSLIKTDK
+753 AGVNGNSRSLVNTDK
-768 NNFAPRVGFAYDV
+768 DNIAPRVGFAYDA

-786 TSLRGGYGIFYFLD
+786 TSVRGGYGIFYFLD
-800 RGGVG
+800 RGGIG

-815 GIQQFQASNGYRVTF
+815 GIQEFTATSGYRVTF
-830 TGQGPSNNNN
+830 TGQGPLNNNN
-840 STLATAALPLPIFG
+840 STLATTPLPLPIFG
-854 AAAVT
+854 QAAVT
-859 PSVLANSSVIAILPN
+859 PSVLANSSLLAILPN
-874 NQNSSVQQFNLQVQ
+874 NKNGMVQQYNVQLQ
-888 QQLDRFTSFTIAY
+888 QQVDRYSSFTIAY
-901 VGNKSDHLSTYFNA
+901 VGNKSDHLTTYFNA
-915 NAPVLGTGSPTYAN
+915 NSPVLGTGLPTYAN
-929 RGTITE
+929 RSTINE
-935 GDAEGSGHY
+935 VDAEGTARY
-944 SGLQISLN
+944 NGLQLSFN
-952 RNVGNNLLVT
+952 RTVGNNMLIT
-962 GAYTWSHTLD
+962 SAYTWSHALD
-972 DSNGAFNT
+972 NSNGAFKT
-980 GTNGAGGRFFI
+980 GTSDSGAGARFFI
-991 TPTGPSFKLNY
+991 TSTGPSFGLNY
-1002 GNSDQDQR
+1002 GNSDQDER
-1010 NVFVSSAVYNLPFGH
+1010 HTFVSSVVYNLPFGH
-1025 GQHFGANAPR
+1025 GQQFGSHVSR
-1035 FLDEAIGGWQA
+1035 LVDEAVGGWQTNA
-1046 NTIVTIDSGTPFDI
+1046 IVTVDSGTPFDV
-1060 NTSGVNNAGI
+1060 NTSGIGNI
-1070 DNRADVVKFSH
+1070 DNRADIVQFQHVG
-1081 AARGSVGGTTVA
+1081 RGLVGGGGSIA
-1093 NRLTYFTGTFAP
+1093 NRVTYFSGTFAP
-1105 PPTISVGGNTVYTR
+1105 PPLGSGSVYLR
-1119 AGNVE
+1119 AGDVA

-1131 GFTGVDFGIFK
+1131 GFTAVDFGIFK

-1151 FQLRAQ
+1151 FQFRAQ
-1157 AYNLFNTPAFTN
+1157 AYNIFNNPAFTN
-1169 PDADIHDGVANPDG
+1169 PDADIHDGIANANG
-1183 TYTTGPA
+1183 TYTTGPT

-1195 SLNATRQQSQR
+1195 TINTTRQQSQR
-1206 QLEFAARINF
+1206 QLELAARINF